1 MPKSNTPI
9 SHSTANGAGSQR
21 PWYLQLFYEEKTRA
35 IIYQILVTGALILLG
50 WYLVSNTLDNLARQN
65 IATGYGFLSLE
76 ASFGISES
84 MIAYSPADTYGKA
97 LMVGILNTIKVSIVG
112 ILLATLIGTLV
123 GIARLSP
130 NWLLRKFSGAY
141 VNAFRNVPVLLQLFF
156 WYALI
161 NTGLPKP
168 RQALNPFGDLFITNR
183 GIYTAIPEYHV
194 AYWWMAAAALAG
206 VIGWWALRRWAIRRQ
221 QATGQPFHHA
231 IAGLALTLALILLAY
246 FAAGAPTTMDAPS
259 LQGFNFKGGWNIST
273 EFTALLLG
281 LTIYTSTYIAEI
293 VRSGIESVPKGQ
305 WEASNALGLKP
316 GHILREI
323 ILPQALRVIIP
334 PLTNQF
340 LNLTKN
346 SSLAVAVGYPDL
358 VSISNTTMNQ
368 TGQAIEAIAIF
379 MTIYLSLSLGISLF
393 MNWYNKRMALVE
405 R

>member
-1 MPKSNTPI
+1 MSRLTPPLPR
-9 SHSTANGAGSQR
+9 SDANKR
-21 PWYLQLFYEEKTRA
+21 PWFLQLFYEEKTRA

-84 MIAYSPADTYGKA
+84 MIAYSPADTYGRA

-130 NWLLRKFSGAY
+130 NWLLRQFSGAY
-141 VNAFRNVPVLLQLFF
+141 INTFRNVPLLLQLFF

-161 NTGLPKP
+161 NTSLPKP
-168 RQALNPFGDLFITNR
+168 RQALNPFGDTFITNR

-194 AYWWMAAAALAG
+194 AYWWMLAAALLG
-206 VIGWWALRRWAIRRQ
+206 MLGWWLLRRWAIRRQ
-221 QATGQPFHHA
+221 QATGQPFHHG
-231 IAGLALTLALILLAY
+231 IAGFCLTLLAVIAAYLL
-246 FAAGAPTTMDAPS
+246 AGAPSAMDAPV

-305 WEASNALGLKP
+305 WEASNALGLRP
-316 GHILREI
+316 GQILREI

-393 MNWYNKRMALVE
+393 MNWYNNRMALVE